1 MVVEKVIR
9 FTGCAAK
16 LGTDT
21 ASKLA
26 LLRAQTKNLR
36 VRAHL
41 AHHHPRER
49 YTIGTTHGLL
59 SLRDNFGDITN
70 VTNLLCQEVYS
81 GLRPLGEGE
90 ILDVGA
96 NIGLAATW
104 FAHRYPGHR
113 IHCFEP
119 VTDAASMIALNCPDA
134 IINPV
139 AVSDAPGD
147 IELQVDPD
155 EVIASSIPTRWTT
168 RPARFPTIR
177 LDDYC
182 NRNGIDHVAALKI
195 DTEGMEIGVLRGAIE
210 TLARTD
216 QIAMETHGRERH
228 DAALELLRSAGFEI
242 TKATFGEATG
252 MVFAIHGTATGAG
265 PASAHRN

>member
-1 MVVEKVIR
+1 MGIEKVIH

-36 VRAHL
+36 VRAGL

-49 YTIGTTHGLL
+49 YTVETTHGRL

-70 VTNLLCQEVYS
+70 VTNLLCHEVYA

-139 AVSDAPGD
+139 AVSDMAGEV
-147 IELQVDPD
+147 ELQVDAD

-168 RPARFPTIR
+168 RPTRFPTIR

-182 NRNGIDHVAALKI
+182 NRKAIEHVAALKI
-195 DTEGMEIGVLRGAIE
+195 DTEGMEIGVLYGAIE
-210 TLARTD
+210 TLSKTE
-216 QIAMETHGRERH
+216 QVAMETHGRERH
-228 DAALELLRSAGFEI
+228 EAALDLLRAAGLEI
-242 TKATFGEATG
+242 TKSTFGAATG
-252 MVFAIHGTATGAG
+252 MIFAIHGTG
-265 PASAHRN
+265 PGVGLAQRN